1 MILKAEVIPSQR
13 LNENPNLPW
22 VTINLRGKSVNTA
35 HYTCMAGLG
44 ESCPHIGALLFK
56 LKLAVSASFTKKAC
70 ANVACTWNQDF
81 KKKIKPVKIA
91 NMKTYSQ

>member
-35 HYTCMAGLG
+35 HCTCMAGLG

-91 NMKTYSQ
+91 NIKTYSQ